1 MKLMNLLEQSRWD
14 EVWPNLLR
22 LYPDQ
27 EASLPDYER
36 VYWSLLSASLVEIET
51 TMRLVIE
58 YVLNTGELGG
68 YWDVSGQD
76 VEDLEFYAIEFRPWE
91 EWLRMEID
99 PETLKTLSP
108 LDIICH
114 CLWEMT
120 FIGYEQDEISKQWQ
134 EILQAKDEIM
144 EAKHLESWEQFLQ
157 EMDWPKDDDVQ
168 TN

>member
-22 LYPDQ
+22 LNPDQ

-58 YVLNTGELGG
+58 YVLNTGEFGG